1 MPKAKKASKAKK
13 GSKSKKGSSKA
24 RKSSRKTSA
33 RTSIE
38 SGPVPPYG
46 VAIREAIARGD
57 VQEMRQ
63 LANTTR
69 QWLDEVNGAL
79 NRLETSINEA

>member
-1 MPKAKKASKAKK
+1 MPKAKKASKK
-13 GSKSKKGSSKA
+13 GSKSKKGSSRA
-24 RKSSRKTSA
+24 RKSSRKTSTRA
-33 RTSIE
+33 SVE

-57 VQEMRQ
+57 AQEMRQ

-69 QWLDEVNGAL
+69 QWLDEVNEAL

>member
-1 MPKAKKASKAKK
+1 MPKAKKASKK
-13 GSKSKKGSSKA
+13 GSKSKKGPSRA
-24 RKSSRKTSA
+24 RKSSRKTSTRA
-33 RTSIE
+33 SVE

-57 VQEMRQ
+57 AQEMRQ

-69 QWLDEVNGAL
+69 QWLDEVNEAL

>member
-1 MPKAKKASKAKK
+1 MAAKKSSKAKK
-13 GSKSKKGSSKA
+13 GSKSKKSSSRA
-24 RKSSRKTSA
+24 RKSSRQTSVRA
-33 RTSIE
+33 SVE

-63 LANTTR
+63 LAATTR
-69 QWLDEVNGAL
+69 KWLDDVNQAL
-79 NRLETSINEA
+79 NNLESSIQEA

>member
-1 MPKAKKASKAKK
+1 MPAKKYSKSKK
-13 GSKSKKGSSKA
+13 ASKSKKGSSRS

-33 RTSIE
+33 RASVE
-38 SGPVPPYG
+38 NGPVPPYG

-57 VQEMRQ
+57 VQEMRK

-69 QWLDEVNGAL
+69 QWLDEVNEAL
-79 NRLETSINEA
+79 NRLETSIDNA

>member
-1 MPKAKKASKAKK
+1 MPKAKKASKK
-13 GSKSKKGSSKA
+13 GSKSKKGSSRA
-24 RKSSRKTSA
+24 RKSSRKTSTRA
-33 RTSIE
+33 SVE

-57 VQEMRQ
+57 AQEMRQ

-69 QWLDEVNGAL
+69 QWLDEVNEAL
-79 NRLETSINEA
+79 NRLETSIDEA

>member
-1 MPKAKKASKAKK
+1 MPAKRSSKAKK
-13 GSKSKKGSSKA
+13 GSKSKKSSSRA

-33 RTSIE
+33 RALVET
-38 SGPVPPYG
+38 GPVPPYG

-63 LANTTR
+63 LAASTR
-69 QWLDEVNGAL
+69 KWLAEVNEAL
-79 NRLETSINEA
+79 RNLESSIK

>member
-1 MPKAKKASKAKK
+1 MPKAKKASKK
-13 GSKSKKGSSKA
+13 GSKSKKGSSRA
-24 RKSSRKTSA
+24 RKSSRKTSTRA
-33 RTSIE
+33 SVE
-38 SGPVPPYG
+38 SGPGPPYG

-57 VQEMRQ
+57 AQEMRQ

-69 QWLDEVNGAL
+69 QWLDEVNEAL

>member
-1 MPKAKKASKAKK
+1 MAKAKKASKARK
-13 GSKSKKGSSKA
+13 GSKSKKVATRA

-33 RTSIE
+33 RSIE

-69 QWLDEVNGAL
+69 QWLDEVNEAL
-79 NRLETSINEA
+79 NRLETSIDEA